1 MEGQLGM
8 HLFGRL
14 VERGVVPRS
23 VYRGVEE
30 LLRRYR
36 EGRMER
42 EQMVLESVA
51 AFVACLAGVDV
62 GIVEAHAAEVWREQS
77 GALMAYVPEF
87 VGLLRDRGFT
97 CFVVSA
103 SPDVIVR
110 HVAETLELDGYR
122 GSRYAMGDGRF
133 TGTVELMPGARG
145 EKLTA
150 LRELVR
156 EDAVDWGASLAIGDT
171 GGDACLLERVGF
183 PVAFEPDRTLRPLA
197 AARGWLTVDRATVV
211 DAVRRRLDGAR

>member
-62 GIVEAHAAEVWREQS
+62 GIVEAHAAQVWREQS

-122 GSRYAMGDGRF
+122 YAYQELVVEVVATEALGPEEARRYLGRIGESVPLRGPVVLVRARLPDEFVADGVPYRYIDGMG
-133 TGTVELMPGARG
+133 GTVEI
-145 EKLTA
+145 EV
-150 LRELVR
+150 E
-156 EDAVDWGASLAIGDT
+156 S
-171 GGDACLLERVGF
+171 ERVI
-183 PVAFEPDRTLRPLA
+183 
-197 AARGWLTVDRATVV
+197 
-211 DAVRRRLDGAR
+211 DALIPGLRRL